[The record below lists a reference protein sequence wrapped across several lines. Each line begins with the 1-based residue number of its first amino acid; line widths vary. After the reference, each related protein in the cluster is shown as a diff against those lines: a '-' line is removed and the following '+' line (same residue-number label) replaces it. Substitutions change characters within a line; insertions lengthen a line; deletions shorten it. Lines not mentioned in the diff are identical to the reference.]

1 MKTRRIMELAMLFIS
16 VVLFATSCQQDE
28 EISKVTEKA
37 TVTIS
42 MKGIGSNT
50 GQEQTKAANAPEVQY
65 LSTTFRGEEALV
77 TLTEAGSAST
87 RAAGEITPL
96 PAGTKFTVA
105 AYAVD
110 ATEAT
115 DSHEFTQQG
124 GDDNYAFNLTAGTY
138 TFKAYAYGNA
148 GATEGS
154 ADKDPLWWEQEVTV
168 AAGESLNLDIILKHL
183 LTQVTVVFNAG
194 EGKTISAINSGDN
207 AQSVMTNYTYTFNTT
222 NGTVT
227 FGDNPGTAAN
237 IMFPTQDAGN
247 SWTSNPVMIA
257 VPEKKNNVTVKL
269 KGVVIDNVT
278 GEVELNNVTL
288 RPGVQYT
295 LSINLGASNK
305 RTFTVKVPQGTTA
318 CYIKGGFQDLG
329 GDNWDTYH
337 EMQNNNNGTF
347 SIEMLAYANVGYMYF
362 ASNND
367 ATKNYEVDKF
377 GAQVKHTQ
385 WAKQDEVVAWFILP
399 QETDVTIT
407 CTVPDV
413 INEMWIVG
421 NFKGVETEDWLNNPI
436 QMTEMTGVETAS
448 ITKAVPAGKKM
459 FTTTIKHKSPTTLQF
474 KFATGKD
481 FFKYK
486 QTNTNNFVS
495 VGQDISNGYNFN
507 YEFTNVNEF
516 LAVYNPAQTQW
527 GETDETS
534 GEATNKY
541 W

>member
-50 GQEQTKAANAPEVQY
+50 GQAQTKAANAPEVQY

-105 AYAVD
+105 AYAAD
-110 ATEAT
+110 AAEAT
-115 DSHEFTQQG
+115 DSHEFIQQG

-154 ADKDPLWWEQEVTV
+154 ADKDPLWWQQEVTV
-168 AAGESLNLDIILKHL
+168 AAGESLNLDIVLKHL

-194 EGKTISAINSGDN
+194 DGKTISAINSGDN
-207 AQSVMTNYTYTFNTT
+207 AQSVMTNYAYTFDTT
-222 NGTVT
+222 NGTVI
-227 FGDNPGTAAN
+227 FGDKPGTAAN

-257 VPEKKNNVTVKL
+257 VPEKDNNVTVKL

-288 RPGVQYT
+288 NPGVQYT
-295 LSINLGASNK
+295 LTINLGASNK
-305 RTFTVKVPQGTTA
+305 RIFTVKVPKGTTT

-329 GDNWDTYH
+329 GDNWSTYH
-337 EMQNNNNGTF
+337 EMTRNNDGTF
-347 SIEMLAYANVGYMYF
+347 SIEMLAYANVEYMYF
-362 ASNND
+362 ASND
-367 ATKNYEVDKF
+367 GTTPNYEVDKF
-377 GAQVKHTQ
+377 GVQVKHTQ
-385 WAKQDEVVAWFILP
+385 WAEQDEVVAWYILP
-399 QETDVTIT
+399 QATNVTIQ
-407 CTVPDV
+407 CTVPADIQELYV
-413 INEMWIVG
+413 
-421 NFKGVETEDWLNNPI
+421 KGSFDNWAKFNK
-436 QMTEMTGVETAS
+436 MTLVTDEVPAT
-448 ITKAVPAGKKM
+448 TKAAAGTKV
-459 FTTTIKHKSPTTLQF
+459 FTYTYQTNSPTSLEV
-474 KFATGKD
+474 KFATGPD
-481 FFKYK
+481 NKYL
-486 QTNTNNFVS
+486 QTATENNKA
-495 VGQDISNGYNFN
+495 VGQDISNGYNFAF
-507 YEFTNVNEF
+507 EFTSATGENGF
-516 LAVYNPAQTQW
+516 KAIYNPAETQW
-527 GETDETS
+527 GETNETS